1 MNQNTPTNSKKSSTQ
16 TVFNDV
22 PHLAQWTGAAVSALL
37 VWLLL
42 SSGTTLNQPIP
53 SGKPAATVPT
63 SAPAEKPK
71 AAVALA
77 AMNLTASNA
86 QNHFTISGSVP
97 SEAIKMSIDNELRAT
112 FGDGHYTNN
121 LTVNDQIKPAKWLD
135 HLKGFFGFFKLPG
148 AELTANGDILTL
160 SGTAISLK
168 NNLIEFVG
176 DGTTVKAL
184 DIASNVKTANSNA
197 LSAMDNLSANSDA
210 QAILNAMNMQIIN
223 FASGSS
229 QIPAENQAILKKA
242 AVLLKDKKVAF
253 EVSGHADNVG
263 NEANNLKLSE
273 QRAKAV
279 RDFLVKQEVPAELI
293 SAKGYGS
300 SVPVASNDTEDG
312 KAQNRRVSVNV
323 LVSKAV
329 DVM

>member
-168 NNLIEFVG
+168 
-176 DGTTVKAL
+176 TT
-184 DIASNVKTANSNA
+184 
-197 LSAMDNLSANSDA
+197 
-210 QAILNAMNMQIIN
+210 
-223 FASGSS
+223 
-229 QIPAENQAILKKA
+229 
-242 AVLLKDKKVAF
+242 
-253 EVSGHADNVG
+253 
-263 NEANNLKLSE
+263 
-273 QRAKAV
+273 
-279 RDFLVKQEVPAELI
+279 
-293 SAKGYGS
+293 
-300 SVPVASNDTEDG
+300 
-312 KAQNRRVSVNV
+312 
-323 LVSKAV
+323 
-329 DVM
+329 

>member
-1 MNQNTPTNSKKSSTQ
+1 MSQNTPSNTKKSTRH
-16 TVFNDV
+16 TLLGDI
-22 PHLAQWTGAAVSALL
+22 PMIAQYTGAAVSALL

-42 SSGTTLNQPIP
+42 SGGATLNQPIP
-53 SGKPAATVPT
+53 SGKPAAAPA
-63 SAPAEKPK
+63 SAPASVPAEKPK

-279 RDFLVKQEVPAELI
+279 RDFLIKQEVPAEWI

-300 SVPVASNDTEDG
+300 SVPVASNDTETG
-312 KAQNRRVSVNV
+312 RLKNRRIEYR
-323 LVSKAV
+323 LTK
-329 DVM
+329 